1 MATVYKIEIET
12 TSPFISYTEADIKL
26 IFERA
31 IKDQPNNVY
40 LEGTVIK
47 VTIKA

>member
-12 TSPFISYTEADIKL
+12 TSPFISYTEGAIKL
-26 IFERA
+26 LFERA
-31 IKDQPNNVY
+31 IEEHPHVH
-40 LEGTVIK
+40 LEGTKIK

>member
-12 TSPFISYTEADIKL
+12 TSPFISYTEAAIKL
-26 IFERA
+26 LFERV
-31 IKDQPNNVY
+31 IKDHPHVY